1 MFYVHPIRLLLCTL
15 VLTTSLSAVYPAET
29 VELAP
34 LAKAINAVGPH
45 GAGHR
50 EAMAAWAQLAQVE
63 AARLPEVLAGMDGAN
78 RLSVNW
84 LRGAVET
91 IAQRQLD
98 RGAPLPVAALEAFLT
113 DTSHAPLA
121 RWC

>member
-1 MFYVHPIRLLLCTL
+1 MFHAHPVRLLLCAL
-15 VLTTSLSAVYPAET
+15 VFTTGLSAVVPAET

-50 EAMAAWAQLAQVE
+50 EAMAAWAKLSQVE

-98 RGAPLPVAALEAFLT
+98 RGAPLPIAALEAFLT